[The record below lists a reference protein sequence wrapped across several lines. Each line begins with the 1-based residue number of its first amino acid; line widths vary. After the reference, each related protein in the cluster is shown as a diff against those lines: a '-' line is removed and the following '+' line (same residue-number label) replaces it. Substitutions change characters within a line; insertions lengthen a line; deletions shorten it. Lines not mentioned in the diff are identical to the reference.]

1 MSLSIK
7 ALLEAGAHYGHQTR
21 RWNPKMKEYI
31 FGARNGIYIINLEKT
46 AAQWK
51 HARKA
56 ILDTVATG
64 KDVIFVGTKPQAQ
77 EIIQEEAT
85 RAGQY
90 FVNRRWLGGMLTNF
104 ETIKTRIK
112 RMDEIQEIKSSKAGE
127 LLTKKEHVDLDKE
140 YQKLEK
146 SLSGIR
152 EMKKIPGLMFVVDP
166 KKEHIAIK
174 EANNLN
180 IPVIAITDTNC
191 DPVGIDYVVPSNDDA
206 LKSIRIFLEDAA
218 NACLEGGKNLEKN
231 IQSSTAKK
239 EKSVETSSK
248 AAVKPAKEVKADAVD
263 KKEVKATAKEDT
275 SKASSKKEVAP
286 AKVSAKAASTEDKKE
301 PAKKAAAKKTTKKT
315 TAKKATKKDGE

>member
-1 MSLSIK
+1 MSLSVK

-21 RWNPKMKEYI
+21 RWNPKMKDYI

-46 AAQWK
+46 ATQWK

-56 ILDTVATG
+56 ILDTVANG
-64 KDVIFVGTKPQAQ
+64 KQVIFVGTKPQAQ

-112 RMDEIQEIKSSKAGE
+112 RMDEIQEIQGSKTQV
-127 LLTKKEHVDLDKE
+127 LSKKDRVDLDKE

-152 EMKKIPGLMFVVDP
+152 EMKKTPGLMFVVDP

-191 DPVGIDYVVPSNDDA
+191 DPAGIDYVVPSNDDA

-218 NACLEGGKNLEKN
+218 NACLEGSKNLEKN
-231 IQSSTAKK
+231 IQSSSTKKAEASTNTAPKAEVKK
-239 EKSVETSSK
+239 ETAPTEPTK
-248 AAVKPAKEVKADAVD
+248 ASAPAKQEPAKEAAV
-263 KKEVKATAKEDT
+263 E
-275 SKASSKKEVAP
+275 
-286 AKVSAKAASTEDKKE
+286 KKE
-301 PAKKAAAKKTTKKT
+301 PAKKASAKKT
-315 TAKKATKKDGE
+315 TAKKAGAKKTSKKTTAKKTTKKDGE

>member
-1 MSLSIK
+1 MSLSVK

-21 RWNPKMKEYI
+21 RWNPKMKDYI

-46 AAQWK
+46 ATQWK
-51 HARKA
+51 QARKA
-56 ILDTVATG
+56 ILDTVANG
-64 KDVIFVGTKPQAQ
+64 KHVIFVGTKPQAQ

-112 RMDEIQEIKSSKAGE
+112 RMDEIQEIQASKTQV
-127 LLTKKEHVDLDKE
+127 LSKKDRVDLDKE

-152 EMKKIPGLMFVVDP
+152 EMKKTPGLMFVVDP

-191 DPVGIDYVVPSNDDA
+191 DPAGIDYVVPSNDDA

-218 NACLEGGKNLEKN
+218 NACLEGSKNLEKN
-231 IQSSTAKK
+231 IQSSSAKK
-239 EKSVETSSK
+239 TEASTNTDV
-248 AAVKPAKEVKADAVD
+248 
-263 KKEVKATAKEDT
+263 KKETTPVEPL
-275 SKASSKKEVAP
+275 KASAP
-286 AKVSAKAASTEDKKE
+286 AKQEPTKEAAADKKE
-301 PAKKAAAKKTTKKT
+301 PAKKASAKKTTAKKTTKKT
-315 TAKKATKKDGE
+315 TAKKTTKKDGE